1 MFWSTAWSPCSMV
14 RLKRSAVSALLI
26 LCPLILFSLDYQWPV
41 KNILLTGTFG
51 EDRGDHFHS
60 GIDLGGGEQEIY
72 PVDQG
77 ELIFFYEESAPASRV
92 PSGMGNFVVAE
103 HTGGVRSLYAHL
115 QESTEDSRNY
125 QLDPAVPLGVMGES
139 GSSLG
144 VHLHLSVIDSDT
156 DNIVNPLL
164 ILPPLIDTTHP
175 NISGVF
181 LVRGQEE
188 IALDERSEPV
198 AAGRWDLRLEM
209 HDQSEHSYYWPM
221 APFRVTVYM
230 NGSESVYMTYEFLSF
245 RDGTHYLL
253 NTPGFS
259 HDTMYI
265 SETRISLG
273 EINLNPGET
282 RFEIVVADYAG
293 NETVFQKA
301 LAVR

>member
-1 MFWSTAWSPCSMV
+1 MFL
-14 RLKRSAVSALLI
+14 LKRPVAVALFALCSLI
-26 LCPLILFSLDYQWPV
+26 LYALDYQWPV
-41 KNILLTGTFG
+41 KQVFLTGTFG

-60 GIDLGGGEQEIY
+60 GIDLGGGEQDVY

-77 ELIFFYEESAPASRV
+77 ELIYFYEESAPASVV
-92 PSGMGNFVVAE
+92 PSGLGNFVVAE
-103 HTGGVRSLYAHL
+103 HSGSVLSLYAHL
-115 QESTEDSRNY
+115 KASPDGLRNY

-144 VHLHLSVIDSDT
+144 IHLHLSVIDSDT

-175 NISGVF
+175 GIRGVF
-181 LVRGQEE
+181 LARGQEE
-188 IALDERSEPV
+188 LDLNKGDEPL
-198 AAGRWDLRLEM
+198 ASGRWDLRLDLY
-209 HDQSEHSYYWPM
+209 DQSEHSYYWPM
-221 APFRVTVYM
+221 APFRVTVYI

-245 RDGTHYLL
+245 EDGTHYLV

-259 HDTMYI
+259 HSSMYL

-282 RFEIVVADYAG
+282 HFEIVVADYAG
-293 NETVFQKA
+293 NETVFQQ
-301 LAVR
+301 AVEVR